1 MDGKSL
7 QASPIPS
14 ASFRCCPAI
23 PALRQPPI
31 PAPAHVTRPLV
42 LDHQGDDHLLVEE
55 KTKVCLFREE
65 AFSLSDISHAG
76 GFCTKS
82 SVSGPGSCFPLSLLL
97 PEPMN
102 ALAPLC
108 SCRISPP
115 STLPIQGEPAARPG
129 LKFPVNFLVL
139 INLGAV
145 SKVKED
151 HNTIHGEL
159 HNLGDE
165 SKGNGMKFK
174 TTKCNVMHLGINKK
188 FCSKLGAHQL
198 ETREEQRD
206 VSVLVNQ
213 RMAMSHQ
220 GVALWKSR
228 SLRVLQVKHSQFRP
242 VALQWCHGQDFT
254 WGVLCM
260 ENVLSTGKNGQGN
273 KEGLRKDLDISWSN
287 YWRKTTNSSF

>member
-1 MDGKSL
+1 MKC
-7 QASPIPS
+7 IS
-14 ASFRCCPAI
+14 A
-23 PALRQPPI
+23 
-31 PAPAHVTRPLV
+31 
-42 LDHQGDDHLLVEE
+42 
-55 KTKVCLFREE
+55 
-65 AFSLSDISHAG
+65 
-76 GFCTKS
+76 
-82 SVSGPGSCFPLSLLL
+82 GPGSCFLLSLLF
-97 PEPMN
+97 PEPLDP
-102 ALAPLC
+102 LAPPC

-115 STLPIQGEPAARPG
+115 PTLPTQGELAARPG
-129 LKFPVNFLVL
+129 LKFPVNFLAL

-174 TTKCNVMHLGINKK
+174 TTKCKVMHLGINKK

-213 RMAMSHQ
+213 RMATSHQ

-228 SLRVLQVKHSQFRP
+228 SLSILQVEHSQFRP
-242 VALQWCHGQDFT
+242 VSRQDFT
-254 WGVLCM
+254 WEALCM
-260 ENVLSTGKNGQGN
+260 EKVVLSTGKNGRET
-273 KEGLRKDLDISWSN
+273 KRC
-287 YWRKTTNSSF
+287 

>member
-1 MDGKSL
+1 M
-7 QASPIPS
+7 
-14 ASFRCCPAI
+14 
-23 PALRQPPI
+23 
-31 PAPAHVTRPLV
+31 
-42 LDHQGDDHLLVEE
+42 
-55 KTKVCLFREE
+55 
-65 AFSLSDISHAG
+65 
-76 GFCTKS
+76 KS
-82 SVSGPGSCFPLSLLL
+82 SVSGPGSCFLLSLLL

-174 TTKCNVMHLGINKK
+174 TTKCKVMHLGINKK

-213 RMAMSHQ
+213 RMTTSHQ

-228 SLRVLQVKHSQFRP
+228 SLSVLQVKHSQFRP

-260 ENVLSTGKNGQGN
+260 EKVVPSTGKNGQGN

>member
-1 MDGKSL
+1 M
-7 QASPIPS
+7 A
-14 ASFRCCPAI
+14 
-23 PALRQPPI
+23 
-31 PAPAHVTRPLV
+31 
-42 LDHQGDDHLLVEE
+42 E
-55 KTKVCLFREE
+55 KTKQMLRE
-65 AFSLSDISHAG
+65 AFSLPDISRAG
-76 GFCTKS
+76 GFCMKCIS
-82 SVSGPGSCFPLSLLL
+82 AGPGSCFLLSLLF
-97 PEPMN
+97 PEPLDP
-102 ALAPLC
+102 LAPPC

-115 STLPIQGEPAARPG
+115 PTLPTQGELAARPG
-129 LKFPVNFLVL
+129 LKFPVNFLAL

-174 TTKCNVMHLGINKK
+174 TTKCKVMHLGINKK

-213 RMAMSHQ
+213 RMATSHQ

-228 SLRVLQVKHSQFRP
+228 SLSILQVEHSQFRP
-242 VALQWCHGQDFT
+242 VSRQDFT
-254 WGVLCM
+254 WEALCM
-260 ENVLSTGKNGQGN
+260 EKVVLSTGKNGRET
-273 KEGLRKDLDISWSN
+273 KRC
-287 YWRKTTNSSF
+287 

>member
-1 MDGKSL
+1 
-7 QASPIPS
+7 
-14 ASFRCCPAI
+14 
-23 PALRQPPI
+23 
-31 PAPAHVTRPLV
+31 
-42 LDHQGDDHLLVEE
+42 
-55 KTKVCLFREE
+55 
-65 AFSLSDISHAG
+65 
-76 GFCTKS
+76 
-82 SVSGPGSCFPLSLLL
+82 
-97 PEPMN
+97 MN
-102 ALAPLC
+102 ALAPPC

-174 TTKCNVMHLGINKK
+174 TTKCKVMHLGINKK
-188 FCSKLGAHQL
+188 FCSKLGADQL

-260 ENVLSTGKNGQGN
+260 ENVVLSTGKNGQGN
-273 KEGLRKDLDISWSN
+273 KEGLRKDLEHLLVELLEKNHEFFLLEANGKAKRHCRCRANEKSMKWCILKLQMHW
-287 YWRKTTNSSF
+287 